1 MFGVYNLRVS
11 RENLQIF
18 TDSTSSLPT
27 ELSSKYGISVIPTL
41 INFLGDPVT
50 YRDGIDI
57 TPDHFLNKLTAGKG
71 LPSSS
76 SPPPEVFLD
85 AYRQVDPQ
93 TRIIS
98 IHLGSGFSSVY
109 QWVQVAAAQE
119 PSDRVKVVD
128 SESVSMGIGF
138 LAIRAAQL
146 VNQDANRDQILAELA
161 EMKRRTTVIA
171 AFDTVEFLRRGG
183 RASNIEGIFASIL
196 NIKPIIEIRDNE
208 IKSAGRER
216 TLRRAHPQLVSM
228 TEANKPFEFMAVMHA
243 GAAASAQEVAGQIR
257 HFYSG
262 EIVIGDIGS
271 VLATHGGPGLVGICY
286 TKTPR

>member
-1 MFGVYNLRVS
+1 VYNQRVS
-11 RENLQIF
+11 RENLRIF
-18 TDSTSSLPT
+18 TDSTSSLSP
-27 ELSSKYGISVIPTL
+27 ELSDKYGIVVIPTL
-41 INFLGDPVT
+41 IYFLGDPVT

-57 TPDHFLNKLTAGKG
+57 TPGDFLNKLTAGKG
-71 LPSSS
+71 LPSTS

-93 TRIIS
+93 TGIIS

-109 QWVQVAAAQE
+109 KWVQAAAAQE
-119 PSDRVKVVD
+119 QSGRIDVVD

-146 VNQDANRDQILAELA
+146 AGQGASRDQISAELT
-161 EMKRRTTVIA
+161 EIKHRTSVLA

-183 RASNIEGIFASIL
+183 RASQAEEIFASIL
-196 NIKPIIEIRDNE
+196 NIKPIIEVRDNK
-208 IKSAGRER
+208 IKSLGRQR
-216 TLRRAHPQLVSM
+216 TLKRAHQQLVSM
-228 TEANKPFEFMAVMHA
+228 IEVDKPFEFMAVMHA
-243 GAAASAQEVAGQIR
+243 GAAVAAQEVASQIR

-286 TKTPR
+286 TQTPR